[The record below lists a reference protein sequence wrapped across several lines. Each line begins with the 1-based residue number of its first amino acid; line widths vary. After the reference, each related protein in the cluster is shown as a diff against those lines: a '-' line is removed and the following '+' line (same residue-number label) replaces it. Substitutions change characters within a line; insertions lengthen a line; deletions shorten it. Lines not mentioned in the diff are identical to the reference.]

1 MKTQKIVDDIIK
13 VARRLGLVPGKD
25 KFSRA
30 EYLNNGGRFSYYN
43 LYDGGMNWT
52 YYCEKAGYRPKTVIK
67 SISDEVYFKR
77 LRKAIKVLGRRPKT
91 SECKKF
97 GLTFGKKRWPTLGD
111 FIKTATSKGVVK
123 LPNSEKVQR
132 VKKLPNEDKK
142 SSQKEHNNVL
152 SEFPRPI
159 PPIPEKTKR
168 KKWERTGI
176 VGFPYVPQ
184 DESGV
189 IALFAIL
196 CAKGT
201 IPWQIIELNSGK
213 GIDAICYDDQ
223 QRREIRVEF
232 KYILSR
238 SNWNHPFDSFDY
250 LVCWENRWPDFPKQV
265 WELKSLIKK

>member
-1 MKTQKIVDDIIK
+1 MKTKEIVDDIIK
-13 VARRLGLVPGKD
+13 VARRLGLVPRKD

-30 EYLNNGGRFSYYN
+30 EYLNNGGRFSYYD
-43 LYDGGMNWT
+43 LYDDGMNWT
-52 YYCEKAGYRPKTVIK
+52 YYCEKAGYKTKTKEHIP
-67 SISDEVYFKR
+67 DEIYYER
-77 LRKAIKVLGRRPKT
+77 LQKAVKDLGRLPKVY
-91 SECKKF
+91 ERKKF
-97 GLTFGKKRWPTLGD
+97 GLNFSKRRWPTLDD
-111 FIKTATSKGVVK
+111 FIKTATLKGIVK

-132 VKKLPNEDKK
+132 VKKPPNEDKE
-142 SSQKEHNNVL
+142 SSQKEHYTVL
-152 SEFPRPI
+152 SEFSRPI

-189 IALFAIL
+189 IALFSIL
-196 CAKGT
+196 CAQGT

-232 KYILSR
+232 KYILSC

-250 LVCWENRWPDFPKQV
+250 LVCWENRWPNFPKPV
-265 WELKSLIKK
+265 LELKTLIKK